1 MRNIYA
7 VSIGLTLAGAGCLL
21 IDRADPPASGHHTFE
36 LTGIGY
42 LLVSGGL
49 ILLITCLAASADEWV
64 KARWGRASTRSPVE
78 AGAVRRESSPPTESC

>member
-7 VSIGLTLAGAGCLL
+7 VSIGLTLAGASCLL
-21 IDRADPPASGHHTFE
+21 IDRADPPLPGHHTFE

-49 ILLITCLAASADEWV
+49 MLLITCLAASADEWV
-64 KARWGRASTRSPVE
+64 KGRWGRASTHSPAE
-78 AGAVRRESSPPTESC
+78 GGAVRRESPPPTESC